1 MRPNIK
7 ISGIFSA
14 DDAKMALELGADY
27 ISFDH
32 ISFSKRFLDFSQIS
46 AILDTLSAAQKRKVV
61 LATDMSGVDS
71 LSQFLKKSE
80 IRIIEPVRPAMKNSD
95 IMKIRKS
102 GIKIF
107 HKVSLNSSAD
117 ILNIDLPKDA
127 YDLAIFDI
135 RPNFIS
141 RVDRFTR
148 NYKVA
153 RIVRD
158 IFNDIKDN
166 IPITE
171 YGISGELNLD
181 SIFTLIQ
188 VCQPDLIDLS
198 IQFEKE
204 HSFYKSFD
212 KMSSFFGKLNTVF
225 PNVKN

>member
-1 MRPNIK
+1 MRPKIK

-14 DDAKMALELGADY
+14 DDAKIALDLGADY

-32 ISFSKRFLDFSQIS
+32 MTSSKRFLDFSQIA
-46 AILDTLSAAQKRKVV
+46 AIVSKLSPTQKRKVI
-61 LATDMSGVDS
+61 LATDMSGLDS
-71 LSQFLKKSE
+71 LTKFLNKVDL
-80 IRIIEPVRPAMKNSD
+80 RAIETVHSAMKNSD
-95 IMKIRKS
+95 ILKIHKS

-107 HKVSLNSSAD
+107 HKITLNSSAD
-117 ILNIDLPKDA
+117 ILNIDLPEGK
-127 YDLAIFDI
+127 YDHAIFDI

-166 IPITE
+166 IPASN
-171 YGISGELNLD
+171 YGISGELSLD

-188 VCQPDLIDLS
+188 VCQPNLIDLS

-204 HSFYKSFD
+204 QSFYKSFD
-212 KMSSFFGKLNTVF
+212 KMSTFFGKLNTVF

>member
-1 MRPNIK
+1 
-7 ISGIFSA
+7 
-14 DDAKMALELGADY
+14 
-27 ISFDH
+27 
-32 ISFSKRFLDFSQIS
+32 
-46 AILDTLSAAQKRKVV
+46 
-61 LATDMSGVDS
+61 
-71 LSQFLKKSE
+71 
-80 IRIIEPVRPAMKNSD
+80 MKNSD

-102 GIKIF
+102 GIQIF
-107 HKVSLNSSAD
+107 HKITLNSSAD

-127 YDLAIFDI
+127 YDFAIFDI

-158 IFNDIKDN
+158 IFNDIKEN
-166 IPITE
+166 IPLVE
-171 YGISGELNLD
+171 HGISGELNLD
-181 SIFTLIQ
+181 SIFTLMQ
-188 VCQPDLIDLS
+188 VCKPDLIDLS

-204 HSFYKSFD
+204 HSFYKSSD